1 MLPFQPFDLADDAVE
16 TLATASRLIQ
26 ASIANPVLDIIGD
39 RWVLKILQELHF
51 APGRFDQLKSSLR
64 ISRGTLATR
73 LDDLIDHGLI
83 QRTQYRI
90 APPRF
95 EYWLTEKGSDT
106 APILH
111 SIRLWDRTWAAA
123 TADNRQQIH
132 GLCGQVFQP
141 ILACGSCKS
150 TFRARDITYSAG
162 PGPKVKASSLSRRP
176 RRRST
181 PDSTALSLS
190 AADTLGDRW
199 TALVMSCAWFGLRRF
214 SEMQRA
220 IDIAPN
226 ILTRRLSYLSH
237 HGILARHLYQ
247 QRPARAEYILT
258 EKGFDL
264 YPMTVA
270 LLRWGDH
277 WIAGDTGA
285 PIILSHKSC
294 GAALEATLYCGACS
308 EQAHPSDLSLK
319 GDLPD
324 A

>member
-1 MLPFQPFDLADDAVE
+1 MLPFQPFDLTDDAAD

-39 RWVLKILQELHF
+39 SWVLKLLQELHF

-73 LDDLIDHGLI
+73 LDDLVGHGLVE
-83 QRTQYRI
+83 RTPYSS

-95 EYWLTEKGSDT
+95 EYRLTEKGSDT

-111 SIRLWDRTWAAA
+111 AIRLWDRTWAAA
-123 TADNRQQIH
+123 VDNRQQIH
-132 GLCGQVFQP
+132 RTCGQIFQP
-141 ILACGSCKS
+141 VLACGSCNL
-150 TFRARDITYSAG
+150 TFRARDIAYSAG
-162 PGPKVKASSLSRRP
+162 PGAATKTVSLARRP

-181 PDSTALSLS
+181 PENAALSLS
-190 AADTLGDRW
+190 AADMLGDRW
-199 TALVMSCAWFGLRRF
+199 AALVLSCGWFGLRRF
-214 SEMQRA
+214 SDMQRA

-226 ILTRRLSYLSH
+226 ILTRRLNYLSH

-270 LLRWGDH
+270 LLRWGDQ
-277 WIAGDTGA
+277 WIAGDSGA
-285 PIILSHKSC
+285 PIVLTHKSC
-294 GAALEATLYCGACS
+294 GAPLEATLYCGACNGRAHAAEL
-308 EQAHPSDLSLK
+308 EQTEDL
-319 GDLPD
+319 
-324 A
+324 ANA